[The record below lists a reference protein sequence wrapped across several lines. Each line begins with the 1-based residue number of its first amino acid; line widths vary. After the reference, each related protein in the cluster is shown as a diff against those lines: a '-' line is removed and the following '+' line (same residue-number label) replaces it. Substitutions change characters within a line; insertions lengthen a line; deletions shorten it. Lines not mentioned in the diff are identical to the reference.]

1 MIIEALLGRWQI
13 TESVDFP
20 LDEINAIA
28 PPYIEFDD
36 QGGRFIFWVLEGKI
50 YDLVHRPD
58 EPDVLVS
65 FDFEGLYCDSEAYG
79 SGCVAEIMADG
90 RIRCFIDNNEFI
102 ARRHTTRHL
111 EDRNEKRDC

>member
-1 MIIEALLGRWQI
+1 MIIEALLGRWDI

-28 PPYIEFDD
+28 PAYIEFDEK
-36 QGGRFIFWVLEGKI
+36 GGGFIFWELQGTI
-50 YDLVHRPD
+50 YDLAHRPD

-65 FDFEGLYCDSEAYG
+65 FNYDGLYCDGEAYG
-79 SGCVAEIMADG
+79 SGCVMEIMPDG

-102 ARRHTTRHL
+102 AAPRISK
-111 EDRNEKRDC
+111 EKP